1 MTFNEAVQAMLDG
14 KKVKRVNTT
23 GVCYGYI
30 VLDADGD
37 TVDSNGNQ
45 VILSKRDFIADWE
58 IASIP
63 AAGSLL
69 TRYGKTF
76 RLIKETDG
84 TYAILDEE
92 THVEMSKGIDE
103 KNLVSLDFQ
112 EFSIA
117 NDSDKDDIKDGDRFK
132 NEKGHPIF
140 IVRKLTNG
148 KYLLVPSMLNSYT
161 KQELRKQAR
170 KYHLSKVTDNDKE

>member
-58 IASIP
+58 IASVP
-63 AAGSLL
+63 AAGTLL
-69 TRYGKTF
+69 TRYGKSY
-76 RLIKETDG
+76 RLIKEADG
-84 TYAILDEE
+84 TYAVLDEE
-92 THVEMSKGIDE
+92 TYIEKAKGITE
-103 KNLVSLDFQ
+103 ENLVHDLWCYDF
-112 EFSIA
+112 
-117 NDSDKDDIKDGDRFK
+117 DIVKTHK
-132 NEKGHPIF
+132 IN
-140 IVRKLTNG
+140 
-148 KYLLVPSMLNSYT
+148 
-161 KQELRKQAR
+161 
-170 KYHLSKVTDNDKE
+170 